1 LGGLW
6 VDAPGLDFDGQA
18 LLKAVAAEGFVPTP
32 KDAINRWYDAG
43 HVQERPHAMKA
54 PEVDSSQDHGTP
66 MSVKIRERVVA
77 ARKRYNANDNIADY
91 IQPGELELLLD
102 EVTEK
107 MKGVL
112 DSMVIDTEHDHNTHN
127 TARRVAKMYLKEVF
141 KGRYVTAPEIT
152 EFPNAEHLNE
162 LMIVGPITVR
172 SACSH
177 HLCPVIG
184 KIWIGVLPNEH
195 TNVIGLS
202 KYARLAEWI
211 MGRPQIQEEAV
222 VQLADL
228 IQRKTQPDGLAIV
241 MEASHFCMGWRGVKD
256 MDSKMINS
264 VMRGVFLKDA
274 NLRRE
279 FLALIPR
286 KD

>member
-1 LGGLW
+1 MN
-6 VDAPGLDFDGQA
+6 A
-18 LLKAVAAEGFVPTP
+18 
-32 KDAINRWYDAG
+32 KDNL
-43 HVQERPHAMKA
+43 Q
-54 PEVDSSQDHGTP
+54 GTP
-66 MSVKIRERVVA
+66 VSVKIRERIA
-77 ARKRYNANDNIADY
+77 TSRKRFHSNDNIAEF
-91 IQPGELELLLD
+91 IEPGELEALLD
-102 EVTEK
+102 EVEVK

-112 DSMVIDTEHDHNTHN
+112 DSLVIDTVNDHNTN
-127 TARRVAKMYLKEVF
+127 DTARRVAKMYLNEVF
-141 KGRYVTAPEIT
+141 KGRYVKAPAIT
-152 EFPNAEHLNE
+152 EFPNVEHLNE

-177 HLCPVIG
+177 HFCPVIG
-184 KIWIGVLPNEH
+184 KIWIGVLPNER

-202 KYARLAEWI
+202 KYARLAEWV

-228 IQRKTQPDGLAIV
+228 IQEKTQPDGLAIV
-241 MEASHFCMGWRGVKD
+241 MEASHFCMSWRGVKD

-264 VMRGVFLKDA
+264 VMRGAFLKDP

-279 FLALIPR
+279 FLSLIPK